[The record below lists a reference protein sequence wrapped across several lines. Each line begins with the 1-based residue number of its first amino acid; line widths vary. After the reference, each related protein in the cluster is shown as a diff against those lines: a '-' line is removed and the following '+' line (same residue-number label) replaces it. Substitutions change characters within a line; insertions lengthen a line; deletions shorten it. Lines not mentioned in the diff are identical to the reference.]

1 METTRLE
8 TFADGIFAI
17 AATLLIIDVSVRAN
31 GDRLGNALAHA
42 WPEYVAYAVSFL
54 TIGIM
59 WLNHHEVLRHIGRA
73 DRTFLSINILLL
85 MTVAFVPF
93 PTRLV
98 AEHLRD
104 SGVRAAAFAYGLTMV
119 AEAACWGALWFY
131 ACRGRRLI
139 ADDAD
144 PRAVEGITRAFIP
157 GVPTY
162 AVATAVAFWSPHA
175 SLAIFA
181 ALAVFYLLESSLL
194 AARR

>member
-1 METTRLE
+1 VETTRLE

-17 AATLLIIDVSVRAN
+17 AATLLIIDVSVRAR
-31 GDRLGNALAHA
+31 GGELGSALAHA

-59 WLNHHEVLRHIGRA
+59 WINHHEVLRHIGRA
-73 DRTFLSINILLL
+73 DRTFLSINVLLL
-85 MTVAFVPF
+85 LTVAFVPF

-104 SGVRAAAFAYGLTMV
+104 GGVRAAALAYGCTMV
-119 AEAACWGALWFY
+119 AEAACWAALWFY
-131 ACRGRRLI
+131 ARRGNRLI
-139 ADDAD
+139 SPEAD

-162 AVATAVAFWSPHA
+162 VIATLVALWSPHA
-175 SLAIFA
+175 SLALFA
-181 ALAVFYLLESSLL
+181 AIATFYLLESSLL